1 MTFDMNTRDTPQSY
15 IRKALEQFKAN
26 GGKTIVELGC
36 MRQPMN
42 HPPLECTDDCGSR
55 CDGHSTAIF
64 DSVGVILNSADI
76 SQAACDCAK
85 LHTFSPRTTIWCMD
99 AIKYLKTSPAKI
111 DLLYLDAWDV
121 DLDDCAEKHLEAYE
135 AAKEMLHDKSIVL
148 IDDTDVVWDGGEFHP
163 VFGETTHAGKG
174 RLVVPAMIKDGWEV
188 KFTGRQTMLVRG

>member
-1 MTFDMNTRDTPQSY
+1 MTFKMETRDIPEPY

-64 DSVGVILNSADI
+64 DSVGVILNSVDI
-76 SQAACDCAK
+76 SRAACDCAEA
-85 LHTFSPRTTIWCMD
+85 HTFSSKTNIWCMD
-99 AIKYLKTSPAKI
+99 AIRFLKNYPGMI

-121 DLDDCAEKHLEAYE
+121 DLDDCAERHLEAYE
-135 AAKEMLHDKSIVL
+135 TAKNLLHKTSIVL
-148 IDDTDVVWDGGEFHP
+148 IDDTDVVWFDGEFHP

-174 RLVVPAMIKDGWEV
+174 ELVVPAMIKDGWEV
-188 KFTGRQTMLVRG
+188 AFTGRQTMLVRG